1 MPTAKRASRTNAND
15 SCKKITDLIFNYLTD
30 RLAPSVR
37 ENSSGI

>member
-1 MPTAKRASRTNAND
+1 MPLPKHPFRSKAND

-30 RLAPSVR
+30 RLARPSG